1 MKRILFALALAGLCL
16 PLPAADPALTQDQR
30 RHAIQLLEDSRK
42 EFLAAVQG
50 LTDAQ
55 WTFKPAPDRWSVGE
69 VAEHIMLA
77 EGLLFAKVE
86 QAIASKPNPDWE
98 AKTSA
103 KTAFLERALLSRE
116 HKAQA
121 PEPIVPKG
129 KFTRAEIMS
138 RYAEAREKTVKF
150 IRETQLPLNEYTSEH
165 PFPVF
170 NTLNAY
176 QWLIYIP
183 LHNLRHDQQI
193 AEVKASAGYPR

>member
-1 MKRILFALALAGLCL
+1 MNRLALLSLISCVGLY
-16 PLPAADPALTQDQR
+16 AADAHMTPEERTKVL
-30 RHAIQLLEDSRK
+30 HWLEESRQ
-42 EFLAAVQG
+42 EYLAAIDGVSEE
-50 LTDAQ
+50 Q
-55 WTFKPAPDRWSVGE
+55 WKWKPTPERWSVGE

-129 KFTRAEIMS
+129 KFTRAEIVS
-138 RYAEAREKTVKF
+138 RYAEAREKTLKF
-150 IRETQLPLNEYTSEH
+150 TRETQLPLNEYTSEH